1 LIYAVIFVEQI
12 NNTHLINQT
21 SIQYDQ
27 AINKCREIFIKKNN
41 DYGTSWRVMRLSSIT
56 DQIFIKAQRLKTI
69 ELKGEQKIGDD
80 EISEYIG
87 IINYCLIGLIQMELK
102 ESTEMDLNIKELSV
116 LYDQYIVSTKKLME
130 EKNHDYGEAWR
141 DMRVS
146 TFTDMILMRLL
157 RIKQIEDSKG
167 KTIMSEGVDANL
179 QDMINYSVFALIQL
193 DEQKNSKK

>member
-1 LIYAVIFVEQI
+1 M
-12 NNTHLINQT
+12 INQT

>member
-1 LIYAVIFVEQI
+1 MIYAVIFVEQI

-193 DEQKNSKK
+193 DEQKNNKK

>member
-1 LIYAVIFVEQI
+1 M
-12 NNTHLINQT
+12 INQT

-193 DEQKNSKK
+193 DEQKNNKK

>member
-1 LIYAVIFVEQI
+1 M
-12 NNTHLINQT
+12 
-21 SIQYDQ
+21 
-27 AINKCREIFIKKNN
+27 CREIFIKKNN

-69 ELKGEQKIGDD
+69 EQKGEQKVGDD

-87 IINYCLIGLIQMELK
+87 IINYCVIGLIQTELK
-102 ESTEMDLNIKELSV
+102 ESTEVELDTEILTS
-116 LYDQYIVSTKKLME
+116 LYDKYISSTKTLME
-130 EKNHDYGEAWR
+130 QKNHDYGEAWR
-141 DMRVS
+141 SMRVS

-179 QDMINYSVFALIQL
+179 QDMINYCVFALIHL
-193 DEQKNSKK
+193 SEK

>member
-1 LIYAVIFVEQI
+1 M
-12 NNTHLINQT
+12 NQT

>member
-1 LIYAVIFVEQI
+1 M
-12 NNTHLINQT
+12 INQT
-21 SIQYDQ
+21 SIQYDA
-27 AINKCREIFIKKNN
+27 AIKMCRDIFIKKNN

-69 ELKGEQKIGDD
+69 EQKGEQKVGDD

-87 IINYCLIGLIQMELK
+87 IINYCVIGLIQMELK
-102 ESTEMDLNIKELSV
+102 ESTSIELDLKMLTN
-116 LYDQYIVSTKKLME
+116 LYDKYISSTKTLME

-146 TFTDMILMRLL
+146 TFTDMLLMRLL

-167 KTIMSEGVDANL
+167 NTIMSEGVDANL
-179 QDMINYSVFALIQL
+179 QDMINYCVFALIHL
-193 DEQKNSKK
+193 SVKK